1 MSSIIHC
8 QEKLINSTLMKT
20 WAIFYF
26 AAEKSRI
33 SICCLVMCW
42 FSPLG
47 CLTDVHH
54 ICRYLKYLLSSTTF
68 ALSKH
73 RRVGGRFLKKRAEK
87 CQMKKSDP
95 LPKKKHVKPMN
106 LNIKIFRCLTCV
118 AYLHFPIILAHIL
131 IKMRWASCSSKS
143 MCIQNTLTV
152 YNLYFE

>member
-47 CLTDVHH
+47 CSTDVHH

-73 RRVGGRFLKKRAEK
+73 HRVRGKSLMTAKKIQK
-87 CQMKKSDP
+87 KKSNP
-95 LPKKKHVKPMN
+95 EH
-106 LNIKIFRCLTCV
+106 IFTSDFFFNPIFYLRCLNREDTQQNEHKV
-118 AYLHFPIILAHIL
+118 WRTQVLSTGVTIILYLGLH
-131 IKMRWASCSSKS
+131 W
-143 MCIQNTLTV
+143 
-152 YNLYFE
+152 